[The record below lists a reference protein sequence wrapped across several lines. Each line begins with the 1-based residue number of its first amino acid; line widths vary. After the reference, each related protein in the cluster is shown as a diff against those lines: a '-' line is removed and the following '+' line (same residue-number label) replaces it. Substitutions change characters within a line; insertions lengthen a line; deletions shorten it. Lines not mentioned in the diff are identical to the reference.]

1 MSRGIVESTLLP
13 SYSNTWQSSRFP
25 EQHRRYHHSSPN
37 FSLQPTNNNPGRSVI
52 RRFLFHDLFEKRSP
66 CSLAADDVIVS
77 GSSLGVHPESK
88 APCVP
93 IGIRSLTLLAALER
107 RWMIL
112 ALAPITD
119 RVCFTL
125 AIKNH
130 ALQFANDAGFWGL
143 IEA

>member
-66 CSLAADDVIVS
+66 CSLAADDVMVA
-77 GSSLGVHPESK
+77 GSSFSACIQSQKHLDVDLSEYTG
-88 APCVP
+88 
-93 IGIRSLTLLAALER
+93 LTALER

-112 ALAPITD
+112 AYRQGLLHFGNQKSRTPI
-119 RVCFTL
+119 R
-125 AIKNH
+125 
-130 ALQFANDAGFWGL
+130 
-143 IEA
+143 E

>member
-88 APCVP
+88 APGCRFVGIYGAHCARTSMDDSSVP
-93 IGIRSLTLLAALER
+93 TGFASLWQSKITHSNSRMTLGSG
-107 RWMIL
+107 
-112 ALAPITD
+112 D
-119 RVCFTL
+119 
-125 AIKNH
+125 
-130 ALQFANDAGFWGL
+130 
-143 IEA
+143 